1 MDVVTSMYEKE
12 HPFNKNAFKK
22 STSKKEYNF
31 NAKMFPTLGIAMQD
45 YDSEEV
51 GTIKVVLG
59 K

>member
-1 MDVVTSMYEKE
+1 MYDKE